1 MEPKELVSEFIRRC
15 DAAVSGA
22 SGEDPY
28 ALLTEDV
35 EVKVQGRT
43 VLSGDYPT
51 LEIVRMVLVGSLA
64 ARVAKAHVELDSMIG
79 QGSRVA
85 TLLRI
90 TGETTD
96 GQVYNSKRD
105 LGGCIFGMAGDKIS
119 QIVLFLDNTVVETVL
134 LGRQYLPTRQEAE
147 A

>member
-15 DAAVSGA
+15 DGALSGGG
-22 SGEDPY
+22 GEDPY
-28 ALLTEDV
+28 ALLAEDV

-51 LEIVRMVLVGSLA
+51 LEIVQMVLVGSLA
-64 ARVAKAHVELDSMIG
+64 PRVAKAHVELDSIIG
-79 QGSRVA
+79 QGNRVA
-85 TLLRI
+85 TLIRI

-96 GQVYNSKRD
+96 GKIYNSKRD
-105 LGGCIFGMAGDKIS
+105 LGGCIFGVQDEQIS
-119 QIVLFLDNTVVETVL
+119 QVVLFLDNTVVETVL
-134 LGRQYLPTRQEAE
+134 LGRQYLPPSQEVE